1 MCTGVF
7 YIEKQSNSKIRITGV
22 VVLFVFCMM
31 VCLDSLRSKFL
42 MVITFARRR
51 HEIILPKI
59 LIVIRFGIDVLEGA
73 GV

>member
-22 VVLFVFCMM
+22 VVLFVFCMV
-31 VCLDSLRSKFL
+31 VCLDALRSKFL
-42 MVITFARRR
+42 IVKSFARRQ
-51 HEIILPKI
+51 HKTILPKM
-59 LIVIRFGIDVLEGA
+59 LIVIWFGIEFLEGA

>member
-22 VVLFVFCMM
+22 VVLFVFCM
-31 VCLDSLRSKFL
+31 VVYLDSLRNVFL
-42 MVITFARRR
+42 VVISFARRQ
-51 HEIILPKI
+51 HKIILVKM
-59 LIVIRFGIDVLEGA
+59 LIVIWFGIEFLEGA